1 MTEPDT
7 IVDRI
12 RHSLHQLVVVVV
24 VPSHTFQWLQTRP
37 CIVAQL
43 SCITVSEG
51 GWRGGG

>member
-12 RHSLHQLVVVVV
+12 RHSLHKLVVVVV

-43 SCITVSEG
+43 SCITGREG
-51 GWRGGG
+51 VKGGG